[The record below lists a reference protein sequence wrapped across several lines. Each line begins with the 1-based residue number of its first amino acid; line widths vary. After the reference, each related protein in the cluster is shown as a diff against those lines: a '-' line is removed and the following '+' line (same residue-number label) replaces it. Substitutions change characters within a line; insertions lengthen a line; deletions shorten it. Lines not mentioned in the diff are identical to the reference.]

1 MYFDTLKVS
10 SLEQTASQSSARG
23 GLGNPNLITW
33 DYGKEITVQLE
44 DALYT
49 PASQSLMW
57 GGKFGI
63 KKTKLYGVWNPYIYP
78 TDRYGKTIYIKKIM
92 TEGEPVYVNDNWLF
106 LYETNNLLYTFVD
119 EIDNTIVRMEETD
132 EYPRTEAGE
141 VKKAYIGYN
150 EQGEI
155 VARFGIVELTG
166 TLEPAFSLLR
176 EAYSGGSYSEGQII
190 ADGVIGSLDY
200 FICPCD
206 GNKKWMIVEPQKGH
220 YKYYHDQS
228 TWEQDQMILTEY
240 NCPNDN
246 IIYESDEIS
255 RAVGKYTISDNKLDD
270 LEYWNNSR
278 PERAIIT
285 VNSFGQFE
293 YHAYEFVS
301 TGDPETEYCFYKDI
315 DFCDT
320 DIVKCTEEPIDAY
333 GYIWQNSDLKM
344 TSLEGLQ
351 DTYLLRDTDLRYRI
365 RVDNGLREIS
375 LEYHSDNDNNYQPKI
390 DVFKTITYALRNEDG
405 ILEEK
410 KIKVMVGTFYIIDD
424 WNSTGVAPQEFIY
437 EIESGLENV
446 SYLERTEDCQA
457 PQTFAIDA
465 DKNVRCNNYR
475 YDKNYNETSLT
486 VFLNPKTMKP
496 YEPNST
502 VFVRQNGEQV
512 VGNLTIIKKGEKYLK
527 WTRTKAPDYTSLGYS
542 IIVDAEHYP
551 GTYKLVGETYARPYG
566 GGEDQRFQ
574 FEIPLCKMSSDTRV
588 VLSAADAPTTFSMSF
603 KVLRKDD
610 GQMMKL
616 TQYSVENK
624 IGTGS
629 TEVIPTDGIV
639 EDKEIPNYP
648 DTPSR
653 TIQTR
658 YGGFD
663 LRNPRSQIDIV
674 SPSDSTSYRVDL
686 AVDGPFRGVWPYVEK
701 ISDEELAEIVDNR
714 NVPTSEST
722 STINVYNETL
732 SDAYYADVDAYKD
745 KTIVKS
751 ITTYDKFQEVY
762 SVYVDGLGHETEVPN
777 SRHYVPTDQTVIST
791 RFLSPEEYS
800 TDVEGGDDR

>member
-1 MYFDTLKVS
+1 MYLDTLKVS
-10 SLEQTASQSSARG
+10 TVEQTASQSTARG
-23 GLGNPNLITW
+23 GLGNPSLITW

-78 TDRYGKTIYIKKIM
+78 TDSYGRTLYIQKVT
-92 TEGEPVYVNDNWLF
+92 TEGEPVNINGKWIFLQESDNI
-106 LYETNNLLYTFVD
+106 LYTFTDDTDSNV
-119 EIDNTIVRMEETD
+119 IRLVITD
-132 EYPRTEAGE
+132 EQPTVAGE
-141 VKKAYIGYN
+141 TVLKSYLGYN
-150 EQGEI
+150 SLGGIVGRFSITQLNSTTFHLIRELYDSTIYGEI
-155 VARFGIVELTG
+155 EVIATG
-166 TLEPAFSLLR
+166 EEATLDS
-176 EAYSGGSYSEGQII
+176 
-190 ADGVIGSLDY
+190 

-206 GNKKWMIVEPQKGH
+206 GDKKWIIVEPNQGH

-228 TWEQDQMILTEY
+228 TWEKDQMELTEY
-240 NCPNDN
+240 NCPSDN
-246 IIYESDEIS
+246 PIYESEEIS
-255 RAVGKYTISDNKLDD
+255 RALGKYTISGNSLDNA
-270 LEYWNNSR
+270 EYWNNSR

-320 DIVKCTEEPIDAY
+320 DVVKCTEEPIDAY

-344 TSLEGLQ
+344 TSLEGTQ
-351 DTYLLRDTDLRYRI
+351 DIYLLKDTDLRYRI

-375 LEYHSDNDNNYQPKI
+375 LEYHIDNDGNYQPKI
-390 DVFKTITYALRNEDG
+390 DVFKTITYSIRNDDG

-410 KIKVMVGTFYIIDD
+410 KVKVMVGTFYIIDD

-446 SYLERTEDCQA
+446 SYLERMETCQA

-475 YDKNYNETSLT
+475 FDRDYDETELT

-496 YEPNST
+496 YEPNSS
-502 VFVRQNGEQV
+502 VFVRQSGEQV
-512 VGNLTIIKKGEKYLK
+512 TGNLTIIKKGETYLK
-527 WTRTKAPDYTSLGYS
+527 WTRTKAPDYTSLGYQ

-566 GGEDQRFQ
+566 GGQDQRFQ
-574 FEIPLCKMSSDTRV
+574 FEIPLCKMSADTRV
-588 VLSAADAPTTFSMSF
+588 TLSAADAPTTFSMSF
-603 KVLRKDD
+603 KVLRKND

-629 TEVIPTDGIV
+629 TQVVPIDGII

-648 DTPSR
+648 DTPNR
-653 TIQTR
+653 HIETR

-663 LRNPRSQIDIV
+663 LRNPSSELEVV

-701 ISDEELAEIVDNR
+701 ITDEELAEIVDNR
-714 NVPTSEST
+714 NVPTSDST
-722 STINVYNETL
+722 STVNVYNETL
-732 SDAYYADVDAYKD
+732 SNTFDPDMYKD
-745 KTIVKS
+745 KTIVKNS
-751 ITTYDKFQEVY
+751 TTYDKFQEVY
-762 SVYVDGLGHETEVPN
+762 SVYVDELGHETEVPN
-777 SRHYVPTDQTVIST
+777 SRHYVPTGQTVTSI
-791 RFLSPEEYS
+791 RFLSPNEYS